1 MKMVECRFQQVC
13 ASSIVRIPYRLL
25 ALMWQHLGM
34 FLVEI
39 FHAARLCFRIP
50 QNMELFKICFL
61 MMNFESLLQMMDV
74 RYAMGKKVKTSQN
87 ESVIGQQQQKRK
99 RMKTQKLDLS
109 KLVANKSVLGE
120 CQQTMFLNN

>member
-1 MKMVECRFQQVC
+1 
-13 ASSIVRIPYRLL
+13 
-25 ALMWQHLGM
+25 
-34 FLVEI
+34 
-39 FHAARLCFRIP
+39 
-50 QNMELFKICFL
+50 MELFKICFL